1 MSIFK
6 LHNFLILSLIVIR
19 LFSQDCRL
27 QNVKK
32 ATKSYVCSR
41 HFCRSD
47 FQEIKSSQRKY
58 ILKQGTLP
66 TIFKWDS
73 TTTDFLKDI
82 KTEEISETD
91 IKSEPI
97 KEEIEEPI
105 EPLPGT
111 STAAKETTTN
121 KTTSIDEENKNTS
134 NNNKKKKNNNN
145 SRKRAGSILIPN
157 EEKPKKTSKRLSA
170 AKIMATTTT
179 ALTPTTVPTV
189 ISDVAVTVVKPE
201 IHATPDRGKSKNP
214 EGPPPAGT
222 PRKKNTIIN
231 FLPGSTIEAQSFD
244 QKWITVKVIE
254 VDIDERE
261 VLVRFEKNN
270 KSKTPG

>member
-1 MSIFK
+1 MKDASIA
-6 LHNFLILSLIVIR
+6 S
-19 LFSQDCRL
+19 
-27 QNVKK
+27 
-32 ATKSYVCSR
+32 KSYVCSR

-47 FQEIKSSQRKY
+47 FQEVKSNQRKY

-66 TIFKWDS
+66 TIFKWESSTIDDSEAIKTEVKSETDVKLEPVKDEIEKIIEPMPGTSNADTES
-73 TTTDFLKDI
+73 TTTKI
-82 KTEEISETD
+82 T
-91 IKSEPI
+91 P
-97 KEEIEEPI
+97 
-105 EPLPGT
+105 
-111 STAAKETTTN
+111 
-121 KTTSIDEENKNTS
+121 IDEENKNTN
-134 NNNKKKKNNNN
+134 NNNKKKKNNTNT
-145 SRKRAGSILIPN
+145 RKRAGSILIPN

-170 AKIMATTTT
+170 AKMATTTS
-179 ALTPTTVPTV
+179 TV
-189 ISDVAVTVVKPE
+189 ISDVPVTVVKSE
-201 IHATPDRGKSKNP
+201 IPATPDRTKSKNP

-261 VLVRFEKNN
+261 VLVRFEKNC

>member
-1 MSIFK
+1 MKDASIA
-6 LHNFLILSLIVIR
+6 S
-19 LFSQDCRL
+19 
-27 QNVKK
+27 
-32 ATKSYVCSR
+32 KSYVCSR

-47 FQEIKSSQRKY
+47 FQEVKSNQRKY

-66 TIFKWDS
+66 TIFKWESSTTEDTKAIKTETNSETEVKLESVIEKTEKTIEPMPGTSNAATES
-73 TTTDFLKDI
+73 TTTKI
-82 KTEEISETD
+82 T
-91 IKSEPI
+91 P
-97 KEEIEEPI
+97 
-105 EPLPGT
+105 
-111 STAAKETTTN
+111 
-121 KTTSIDEENKNTS
+121 IDEENKNSTT
-134 NNNKKKKNNNN
+134 NNNKKKKNNSINN

-170 AKIMATTTT
+170 AKMATTTT
-179 ALTPTTVPTV
+179 TTSTV
-189 ISDVAVTVVKPE
+189 ISDVAVTVVETE
-201 IHATPDRGKSKNP
+201 IPATPDRTKSKNP
-214 EGPPPAGT
+214 EGPPPVGT

-261 VLVRFEKNN
+261 VLVRFEKNC